1 MEDEYIMDVS
11 ISKAFTIRKR
21 VKNEINKWE
30 RELVRMKKII
40 QIDDSLESVTNTNT
54 NINSVEL
61 YMKFMD
67 LLEIYAYLNIVIT
80 KANVEKFDEN
90 NPLTSCPKSVLSNIE
105 ILTSAKNVAASFEND
120 VANFKPQIKEW
131 DSRAYNKDTS
141 NLGDYVVKKYE
152 MIDRAADVAAEAACL
167 RKRIQNLEDTLS
179 EMNYVNKVHISDEVE
194 EKLVNLGFV

>member
-1 MEDEYIMDVS
+1 MNIMDIS

-21 VKNEINKWE
+21 VKNEINKRE
-30 RELVRMKKII
+30 RELVKMKKII
-40 QIDDSLESVTNTNT
+40 QIDDSLEGVTNTNT

-90 NPLTSCPKSVLSNIE
+90 NPLTSCPKSVLANIE
-105 ILTSAKNVAASFEND
+105 ILTSAKNVADSFEYD
-120 VANFKPQIKEW
+120 VVNFKPQIKEW

-179 EMNYVNKVHISDEVE
+179 EMNYANKVHISEEVE

>member
-1 MEDEYIMDVS
+1 MDVS

-40 QIDDSLESVTNTNT
+40 QIDDSLENVTDTNT

-67 LLEIYAYLNIVIT
+67 ILEIYAYLNTVIT
-80 KANVEKFDEN
+80 KANVETFDEN
-90 NPLTSCPKSVLSNIE
+90 NPLTSCPKSVLTNIE
-105 ILTSAKNVAASFEND
+105 ILTAAKNVAASFEND

-141 NLGDYVVKKYE
+141 NLGDYVVKKYK

-179 EMNYVNKVHISDEVE
+179 EMNYANKVHISEEVE

>member
-40 QIDDSLESVTNTNT
+40 QIDDSLEGVTNTNT

-90 NPLTSCPKSVLSNIE
+90 NPLTSCPKSVLANIE

-179 EMNYVNKVHISDEVE
+179 EMNYVNKVHISEEVE

>member
-1 MEDEYIMDVS
+1 MDVS

-40 QIDDSLESVTNTNT
+40 QIDDSLEGVTNTNT

-90 NPLTSCPKSVLSNIE
+90 NPLTSCPKSVLANIE

-120 VANFKPQIKEW
+120 VANFKPQVKEW

>member
-40 QIDDSLESVTNTNT
+40 QIDDSLESVTNANT

-90 NPLTSCPKSVLSNIE
+90 NPLTSCPKSVLANIE
-105 ILTSAKNVAASFEND
+105 ILTSAKNVADSFEYD
-120 VANFKPQIKEW
+120 VVNFKPQIKEW

-179 EMNYVNKVHISDEVE
+179 EMNYTNKVHISEEVE

>member
-1 MEDEYIMDVS
+1 MNIMDIS

-40 QIDDSLESVTNTNT
+40 QIDDSLESVTNANT

-90 NPLTSCPKSVLSNIE
+90 NPLTSCPKSVLANIE
-105 ILTSAKNVAASFEND
+105 ILTSAKNVADSFEYD
-120 VANFKPQIKEW
+120 VVNFKPQIKEW

-179 EMNYVNKVHISDEVE
+179 EMNYTNKVHISEEVE

>member
-40 QIDDSLESVTNTNT
+40 QIDDSLEGVTNANT

-90 NPLTSCPKSVLSNIE
+90 NPLTSCPKSVLANIE

-120 VANFKPQIKEW
+120 VANFKPQVKEW

>member
-1 MEDEYIMDVS
+1 MDVS

-40 QIDDSLESVTNTNT
+40 QIDDSLEGVTNTNTNT

-90 NPLTSCPKSVLSNIE
+90 NPLTSCPKSVLANIE

-179 EMNYVNKVHISDEVE
+179 EMNYANKVHISEEVE

>member
-1 MEDEYIMDVS
+1 MDIS

-21 VKNEINKWE
+21 VKNEINKRE
-30 RELVRMKKII
+30 RELVKMKKII
-40 QIDDSLESVTNTNT
+40 QIDDSLEGVTNANT

-90 NPLTSCPKSVLSNIE
+90 NPLTSCPKSVLANIE
-105 ILTSAKNVAASFEND
+105 ILTSAKNVADSFEYD
-120 VANFKPQIKEW
+120 VVNFKPQIKEW

-179 EMNYVNKVHISDEVE
+179 EMNYANKVHISEEVE

>member
-1 MEDEYIMDVS
+1 MDIS

-21 VKNEINKWE
+21 VKNEINKRE
-30 RELVRMKKII
+30 RELVKMKKII
-40 QIDDSLESVTNTNT
+40 QIDDSLEGVTNTNT

-90 NPLTSCPKSVLSNIE
+90 NPLTSCPKSVLANIE
-105 ILTSAKNVAASFEND
+105 ILTSAKNVADSFEYD
-120 VANFKPQIKEW
+120 VVNFKPQIKEW

-179 EMNYVNKVHISDEVE
+179 EMNYANKVHISEEVE

>member
-1 MEDEYIMDVS
+1 MDIS

-21 VKNEINKWE
+21 VKNEINKRE
-30 RELVRMKKII
+30 RELVKMKKII
-40 QIDDSLESVTNTNT
+40 QIDDSLEGVTNTNTNT

-105 ILTSAKNVAASFEND
+105 ILTSAKNVADSFEYD
-120 VANFKPQIKEW
+120 VVNFKPQIKEW

-167 RKRIQNLEDTLS
+167 RKRIQNLEDVLS
-179 EMNYVNKVHISDEVE
+179 EMNYANKVHISEAFE

>member
-1 MEDEYIMDVS
+1 MDVS

-40 QIDDSLESVTNTNT
+40 QIDDSLEGVTNANANANT

-80 KANVEKFDEN
+80 KANVETFDEN
-90 NPLTSCPKSVLSNIE
+90 NPLTSCPKSVLTNIE
-105 ILTSAKNVAASFEND
+105 ILTSAKNVAASFEID

-179 EMNYVNKVHISDEVE
+179 EMNYTNKVHISEEVE

>member
-1 MEDEYIMDVS
+1 MDVS

-40 QIDDSLESVTNTNT
+40 QIDDSFEESANTS
-54 NINSVEL
+54 INSVEL

-105 ILTSAKNVAASFEND
+105 ILTSAKNVADSFEYD
-120 VANFKPQIKEW
+120 VVNFKPQIKEW

-179 EMNYVNKVHISDEVE
+179 EMNYANKVHISEEVE

>member
-1 MEDEYIMDVS
+1 MNIMDIS

-21 VKNEINKWE
+21 VKNEINKRE
-30 RELVRMKKII
+30 KELVRMKKII
-40 QIDDSLESVTNTNT
+40 QIDDSLENVTDTNT

-105 ILTSAKNVAASFEND
+105 ILTAAKNVADSFEYD

-141 NLGDYVVKKYE
+141 NLGDYVVKKYK
-152 MIDRAADVAAEAACL
+152 MIDRATDVAAEAACL
-167 RKRIQNLEDTLS
+167 RKRIQNLEDSLS
-179 EMNYVNKVHISDEVE
+179 EMNYANKVHISEEVE

>member
-1 MEDEYIMDVS
+1 MDIS

-21 VKNEINKWE
+21 VKNEINKRE
-30 RELVRMKKII
+30 RELVKMKKII
-40 QIDDSLESVTNTNT
+40 QIDDSLESVTNANT

-90 NPLTSCPKSVLSNIE
+90 NPLTSCPKSVLANIE
-105 ILTSAKNVAASFEND
+105 ILTSAKNVADSFEYD
-120 VANFKPQIKEW
+120 VVNFKPQIKEW

-179 EMNYVNKVHISDEVE
+179 EMNYANKVHISEEVE